1 MVIEATVLTDF
12 EKVVR
17 FTVNVDKMRGKCL
30 TSSEIS
36 LGSMPWHIELCH
48 RSHIYGDFAEDPSFY
63 VKVDV
68 DVALV
73 SPFNGEKSDF
83 ACEAQAIFKLLPN
96 NEENG
101 TPIVKNI
108 TKQKFDHRNP
118 SYEFKSFVGWN
129 ELLNKYTTEKEA
141 TFEIVLSTG
150 PASRE
155 LMLEPI
161 SSKFLVAVE
170 NVDISGQSYAPEIVL
185 RDIRWTIMTERLL
198 DFYKISLMAN
208 KDDIHINWATNV
220 TVTITLL
227 SNSKETS
234 RTSTKVY
241 TFDWRN
247 SVKSLEIIEWDEFM
261 DLDNKF
267 VENDA
272 AIFRVE
278 LSVAPPKPLWNID
291 F

>member
-1 MVIEATVLTDF
+1 MLIKWGVNVWLLQRFHWAQCHGTLNCAIVQTYMVISLKILHFMWRLTL
-12 EKVVR
+12 
-17 FTVNVDKMRGKCL
+17 TLHWCL
-30 TSSEIS
+30 H
-36 LGSMPWHIELCH
+36 SM
-48 RSHIYGDFAEDPSFY
+48 
-63 VKVDV
+63 
-68 DVALV
+68 
-73 SPFNGEKSDF
+73 EKSP
-83 ACEAQAIFKLLPN
+83 ILLVKL
-96 NEENG
+96 
-101 TPIVKNI
+101 K
-108 TKQKFDHRNP
+108 
-118 SYEFKSFVGWN
+118 
-129 ELLNKYTTEKEA
+129 
-141 TFEIVLSTG
+141 
-150 PASRE
+150 
-155 LMLEPI
+155 
-161 SSKFLVAVE
+161 
-170 NVDISGQSYAPEIVL
+170 PEIVL
-185 RDIRWTIMTERLL
+185 RGIRWTIMTERLL
-198 DFYKISLMAN
+198 DFYIISLMAN